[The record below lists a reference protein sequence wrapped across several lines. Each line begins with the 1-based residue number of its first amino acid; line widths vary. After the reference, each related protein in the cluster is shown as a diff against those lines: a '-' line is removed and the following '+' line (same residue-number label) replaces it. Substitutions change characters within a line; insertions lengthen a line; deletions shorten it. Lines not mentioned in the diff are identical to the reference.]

1 MVTKAEIEDFLAQR
15 TLAVVGV
22 SRQSRKFGNAI
33 YRELTAKGYT
43 AHAVNPN
50 LTSVDGA
57 SCYPSLTA
65 LPEPVGGAVLVVPPS
80 ETEKVVRDAAAAG
93 IRRVWMQQ
101 GSASPAAIRFCEEQ
115 GITVIHRRC
124 ILMFAQP
131 VTSIHRVHRWLW
143 RVLGMLPK

>member
-1 MVTKAEIEDFLAQR
+1 MTTKAAVEDFLSQR
-15 TLAVVGV
+15 ALAVVGV
-22 SRQSRKFGNAI
+22 SRQDRKFGNAV
-33 YRELTAKGYT
+33 YRELTSKGYT
-43 AHAVNPN
+43 VFAVNPH
-50 LTSVDGA
+50 LAAIDGA

-65 LPEPVGGAVLVVPPS
+65 LPEPVGGAVLVTPPA
-80 ETEKVVRDAAAAG
+80 ETERVVRDAAAAS

-115 GITVIHRRC
+115 GITVIHRKC

-143 RVLGMLPK
+143 RVFGMLPK